1 MAGDDLA
8 PSLHRQI
15 GAALLH
21 LVFPSPCHTCG
32 LPLDSGRRGPLC
44 RRCWQSLERRAG
56 EGCSRC
62 GQPLQA
68 AGAACP
74 LCSRCRTR
82 QDAFEIARAPFVYR
96 ETGTVRAAILLAKH
110 AGQRGLL
117 AALADALAREA
128 PACLTLT
135 DWDAVVPVPLHWQR
149 RWRRG
154 LNQADVLARA
164 VGRRHGLPCGVGRWS
179 GREPPRPSRAAL
191 TIAAATC
198 GAPFVFP
205 DRGRS
210 SAAASCW
217 STTCLRR
224 ARRRMPVRRRCGLP
238 GPAPSGCSRWH
249 ASPNRSQGRY
259 LLTFSVPSTTISSS
273 K

>member
-164 VGRRHGLPCGVGRWS
+164 VGRRHGLPVWRRALVRTRATPPQQGSPDDRRGNVRGAFRVPRPGQVVGRRLLLVDDVFTT
-179 GREPPRPSRAAL
+179 GATADACAQALRADGAGAVGVL
-191 TIAAATC
+191 T
-198 GAPFVFP
+198 
-205 DRGRS
+205 
-210 SAAASCW
+210 
-217 STTCLRR
+217 L
-224 ARRRMPVRRRCGLP
+224 ARV
-238 GPAPSGCSRWH
+238 A
-249 ASPNRSQGRY
+249 
-259 LLTFSVPSTTISSS
+259 
-273 K
+273 